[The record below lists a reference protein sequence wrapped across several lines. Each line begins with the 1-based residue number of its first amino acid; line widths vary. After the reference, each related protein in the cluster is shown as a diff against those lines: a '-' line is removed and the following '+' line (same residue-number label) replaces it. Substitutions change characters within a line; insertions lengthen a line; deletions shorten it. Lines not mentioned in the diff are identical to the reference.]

1 MDKLYY
7 LIQYLLEES
16 KEKINVPENINE
28 KKKLYRALVNVRNPK
43 EISDEFLKVIH
54 LELFVS
60 HLKKWFHI
68 MIIGH

>member
-28 KKKLYRALVNVRNPK
+28 KKKLYRALVNIRNPK
-43 EISDEFLKVIH
+43 EISDEF
-54 LELFVS
+54 
-60 HLKKWFHI
+60 
-68 MIIGH
+68 